1 MTNLGALL
9 QQALAAQ
16 QTAQQPAEAPAQEAP
31 ADAEAEESPKGGLC
45 ADCWNALTFKDSEG
59 RQLARCGKD
68 LWVKTSF
75 SYDELN
81 NNKIRRWYASCPE
94 YDDSE

>member
-31 ADAEAEESPKGGLC
+31 ADAEAEESPRDGLC
-45 ADCWNALTFKDSEG
+45 ADCWNALTFKDNERTAAG
-59 RQLARCGKD
+59 PLWQGPVGQDLIQLRQ
-68 LWVKTSF
+68 
-75 SYDELN
+75 LN
-81 NNKIRRWYASCPE
+81 NNKIRRWYVSCPE

>member
-16 QTAQQPAEAPAQEAP
+16 QTAQQPAEAPAEEAP
-31 ADAEAEESPKGGLC
+31 EAAEAEGSRKSGLC
-45 ADCWNALTFKDSEG
+45 ADCWNALTFKDGEG

-75 SYDELN
+75 SYDDLN
-81 NNKIRRWYASCPE
+81 NNKIRRWYVSCPE